1 MRVFLGK
8 RISTSRTRTTIT
20 VSSKLQAKQ
29 VEENILLRAENK
41 QMRAQLEGERKRV
54 TSL

>member
-1 MRVFLGK
+1 MGK
-8 RISTSRTRTTIT
+8 EDQDQQDQDNSH
-20 VSSKLQAKQ
+20 SKFRELQAKQ

-41 QMRAQLEGERKRV
+41 QMGPLLEGERKRV